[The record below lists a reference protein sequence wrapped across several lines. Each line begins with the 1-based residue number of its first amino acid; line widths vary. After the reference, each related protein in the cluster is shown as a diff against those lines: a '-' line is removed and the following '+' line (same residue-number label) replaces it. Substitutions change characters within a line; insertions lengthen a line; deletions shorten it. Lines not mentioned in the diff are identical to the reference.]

1 MDGDGVDVIESAMGV
16 GGWQYRQ
23 GMTAWPPIDRDDLR
37 RARGDAGFDT
47 VLPLLI
53 RRLIAET
60 ANGLESLDMPGGSGT
75 AVGGF
80 DGIAKAS
87 GLSAFVPRG
96 TSVWELSVGGGNT
109 KAEDDYAKRT
119 KGPNGLATKDV
130 AYVEVVLDT
139 WRDARTWAERHTD
152 DGRWQEVR
160 AYNLDVIDLWL
171 EQAPATT
178 AWLAARLGKALPG
191 VRSLE
196 TWWADSWLR
205 STHVPLD
212 RSVVL
217 AGREKAAADFSA
229 VLATERSVIA
239 LGGDLRPD
247 ELCAFVAAALEQE
260 GILGSSQVGARV
272 LLVSDRNSLEQ
283 LVTQRQPLI
292 LVLADPALAR
302 DIPQQSPHQL
312 VWAAMPGGPCDVK
325 VPRLHSQVIESL
337 LRTAGMSYERAARL
351 GALGRRSLLALRRAL
366 AHHPE
371 PLTSERASTLDLVR
385 RRLLLLNSWN
395 GDNQEDRRVVG
406 QCLGLEYEE
415 LQERARELAAGTDIP
430 FLGHLE
436 EIWHVLAAED
446 AWTLFGTSLT
456 SDDLH
461 VFRMAVL
468 EVLTETD
475 PILDLDPGER
485 WRAGVIGVRRRF
497 SEHLRTGLAQSLALL
512 GTLGADLS
520 GPQGLTGDRWARLM
534 VRDLLK
540 QANADETYSVW
551 RSLGDVLTLLAEA
564 APEEFI
570 EAMHEGLS
578 GTTPLHA
585 AMFSDNQP
593 DNMELGSSSPHTR
606 FLWSLEILAWSPEHL
621 DDAADVLTALAVL
634 DPGGRLSNRPLASL
648 VGILSAWAPNTTAG
662 AEDRIRVI
670 ERLTQRHAVVGR
682 KLLLQLLPDRHAIQ
696 MGHPGPR
703 FRDWKR
709 DTVVTPHERWSV
721 TTAVVDLLLD
731 ELNAEPELYVDLIGK
746 IDDLPPRHRAEVA
759 RRLTE
764 LADGLDDEDQ
774 RAVLHHALRDQI
786 SRHQEYSDTAWAL
799 PADELRPLQTACD
812 ALEPRN
818 PVQRHAWLFQSH
830 WITLGDVRRRENLAA
845 YDAEILARRAAAVG
859 ETIASGGL
867 AALVALASATKFAE
881 LVGIALAE
889 QSDDHEQ
896 ELLSWLEEDAS
907 PTKEVATGYLRRRM
921 WAQGNDL
928 RDRLLSLTEVP
939 QTQATILRLAPEPA
953 SAWSK
958 LAELGPAVASH
969 YWREFSYIGLGSNFP
984 QALDAARSLLGAG
997 RPAAALD
1004 LILLYDREG
1013 GSTEAAEI
1021 IATGLEDLI
1030 AAKLNDPEINQLG
1043 SRFQALFELLA
1054 RHHDHIGPQRIL
1066 NLEWQL
1072 FPALG
1077 FDAEAPTLHKTLVED
1092 PKAFADLV
1100 TWSFRPNTPAGED
1113 VTDPVEQE
1121 NRRNIASRAYRVL
1134 HSLRT
1139 CPGLT
1144 ADGNLDRV
1152 VLRTWVMA
1160 ARAEMADR
1168 DRTSVGDVQIGQVLA
1183 FAPRDRDGLQVP
1195 EAVRDLLEE
1204 IRSSDLE
1211 RGLSIGIYNKRG
1223 VTSRGL
1229 LDGGA
1234 QESELAQSFR
1244 EQAERAR
1251 AWPRTRKLLKG
1262 IAESY
1267 EAEARR
1273 EDQEAER
1280 RHQGLE

>member
-1 MDGDGVDVIESAMGV
+1 
-16 GGWQYRQ
+16 
-23 GMTAWPPIDRDDLR
+23 MTAWPPIDRDDLR
-37 RARGDAGFDT
+37 KARGDAGFDT
-47 VLPLLI
+47 VLPLLV

-60 ANGLESLDMPGGSGT
+60 ASGLESLDMPGGSGT

-80 DGIAKAS
+80 DGIVTAS
-87 GLSAFVPRG
+87 GPSAFVPDG
-96 TSVWELSVGGGNT
+96 TSVWELSVGGGNS
-109 KAEDDYAKRT
+109 KAEEDYEKRT
-119 KGPNGLATKDV
+119 KGPNGLATEDV
-130 AYVEVVLDT
+130 TYVEVVLDT
-139 WRDARTWAERHTD
+139 WRDARTWAARHAE
-152 DGRWQEVR
+152 DGRWREVR
-160 AYNLDVIDLWL
+160 GYNLDVIDLWL

-196 TWWADSWLR
+196 TWWTDSWLR
-205 STHVPLD
+205 STRVPLD
-212 RSVVL
+212 RAVVL

-229 VLATERSVIA
+229 VLATGRSVIA

-260 GILGSSQVGARV
+260 NILGSSQVGARV
-272 LLVSDRNSLEQ
+272 LFVSDSSSLQQ
-283 LVTQRQPLI
+283 LITQRQPLI

-302 DIPQQSPHQL
+302 DIPHQRPHQL

-337 LRTAGMSYERAARL
+337 LRSAGMSYERAARF
-351 GALGRRSLLALRRAL
+351 GTLGRRSLLALRRAL

-371 PLTSERASTLDLVR
+371 PLTPERASTLDVVR

-395 GDNQEDRRVVG
+395 GDYREDRRVVG

-456 SDDLH
+456 SDDLQ
-461 VFRMAVL
+461 VFRTTVL

-475 PILDLDPGER
+475 PILGLEPSER
-485 WRAGVIGVRRRF
+485 WRAGVMGVRRRF
-497 SEHLRTGLAQSLALL
+497 SDTLRTGLAQSLALL
-512 GTLGADLS
+512 GTLGADLR
-520 GPQGLTGDRWARLM
+520 GPRGVTGDRWARLV

-540 QANADETYSVW
+540 QANADDTYSLW

-585 AMFSDNQP
+585 AMFTDNEP
-593 DNMELGSSSPHTR
+593 DNMGLGSSSPHTR

-621 DDAADVLTALAVL
+621 DDAVDVLTALAVV

-648 VGILSAWAPNTTAG
+648 VGILSAWAPNTTAR
-662 AEDRIRVI
+662 AEARIRVI
-670 ERLTQRHAVVGR
+670 QRLARRHPVIGR
-682 KLLLQLLPDRHAIQ
+682 KLLLQLIPDSHAVQ
-696 MGHPGPR
+696 MSHPGPR

-709 DTVVTPHERWSV
+709 DIAVTLDDRWSV
-721 TTAVVDLLLD
+721 TNAVADLLLD
-731 ELNAEPELYVDLIGK
+731 ELKAAPELYVDLISK

-759 RRLTE
+759 QRLTE
-764 LADGLDDEDQ
+764 LADDLEDDDQ
-774 RAVLHHALRDQI
+774 RSVLHHALRDQI

-799 PADELRPLQTACD
+799 PADELRPLQAACE

-818 PVQRHAWLFQSH
+818 PVLRHAWLFQSH
-830 WITLGDVRRRENLAA
+830 WVTLGDIRRRDDFALYQAQ
-845 YDAEILARRAAAVG
+845 ILARRATAVG
-859 ETIASGGL
+859 ETVANGGL
-867 AALVALASATKFAE
+867 EALVALASATKFAD

-889 QSDDHEQ
+889 HSEDHDQ
-896 ELLSWLEEDAS
+896 ELLSWLEEGAS
-907 PTKEVATGYLRRRM
+907 PAKEVATGYLRRRM
-921 WAQGNDL
+921 WAHGNVL

-939 QTQATILRLAPEPA
+939 QTQAMLLRLAPEPA
-953 SAWSK
+953 TAWSK
-958 LAELGPAVASH
+958 LAELSPEVAEH
-969 YWREFSYIGLGSNFP
+969 YWREFSCFGLGSDFP
-984 QALDAARSLLGAG
+984 QALEAARSLLSAG
-997 RPAAALD
+997 RPAAALTV
-1004 LILLYDREG
+1004 ISLYDREED
-1013 GSTEAAEI
+1013 SAETAEI
-1021 IATGLEDLI
+1021 VVTGLEGLI
-1030 AAKLNDPEINQLG
+1030 AARLSDPELDQL
-1043 SRFQALFELLA
+1043 SSSFQDLFALLA
-1054 RHHDHIGPQRIL
+1054 RHHERIGRQRIL
-1066 NLEWQL
+1066 SLEWQL

-1092 PKAFADLV
+1092 PEAFADLV
-1100 TWSFRPNTPAGED
+1100 TWSFRPSTTAKED
-1113 VTDPVEQE
+1113 VEDPVEQE
-1121 NRRNIASRAYRVL
+1121 NRRNIASRAYGVL

-1144 ADGNLDRV
+1144 ADGTLDPV
-1152 VLRTWVMA
+1152 ALRTWVMA
-1160 ARAEMADR
+1160 ARAELAAR
-1168 DRTSVGDVQIGQVLA
+1168 DRARVGDVQIGQVLA
-1183 FAPRDRDGLQVP
+1183 FAPRDRDDLQIP

-1204 IRSSDLE
+1204 INSRDLE

-1229 LDGGA
+1229 LDGGT
-1234 QESELAQSFR
+1234 QESELARSFR
-1244 EQAERAR
+1244 EQAEHAH

-1262 IAESY
+1262 LAESY

-1273 EDQEAER
+1273 EDHEAER

>member
-1 MDGDGVDVIESAMGV
+1 
-16 GGWQYRQ
+16 
-23 GMTAWPPIDRDDLR
+23 MTAWPPIDRDDLR
-37 RARGDAGFDT
+37 KARGDAGFDT
-47 VLPLLI
+47 VLPLLV

-60 ANGLESLDMPGGSGT
+60 ASGLASLDMPGGSGT

-80 DGIAKAS
+80 DGIVTAS
-87 GLSAFVPRG
+87 GPSAFVPDG
-96 TSVWELSVGGGNT
+96 TSVWELSVGGGNR
-109 KAEDDYAKRT
+109 KAEEDYEKRT
-119 KGPNGLATKDV
+119 KGPNGLATEDV
-130 AYVEVVLDT
+130 TYVEVVLDT
-139 WRDARTWAERHTD
+139 WRDARTWAARHAE
-152 DGRWQEVR
+152 DGRWREVR

-196 TWWADSWLR
+196 TWWTDSWLR
-205 STHVPLD
+205 STRVPLD
-212 RSVVL
+212 RAVVL
-217 AGREKAAADFSA
+217 AGREKGAADFSA
-229 VLATERSVIA
+229 VLATGRPVIA

-272 LLVSDRNSLEQ
+272 LFVSDSSSLQQ
-283 LVTQRQPLI
+283 LITQRQPLI

-302 DIPQQSPHQL
+302 DIPQQHPHQL

-337 LRTAGMSYERAARL
+337 LRSAGMSYERAARF
-351 GALGRRSLLALRRAL
+351 GTLGRRSLLALRRAL

-371 PLTSERASTLDLVR
+371 PLTPERASTLDVVR

-395 GDNQEDRRVVG
+395 GDNREDRRVVG

-461 VFRMAVL
+461 VFRTAVL

-485 WRAGVIGVRRRF
+485 WRAGVMGVRRRF
-497 SEHLRTGLAQSLALL
+497 SDTLRTGLAQSLALL
-512 GTLGADLS
+512 GTLGADLR
-520 GPQGLTGDRWARLM
+520 GPRGVTGDRWARLV
-534 VRDLLK
+534 VRDLLE
-540 QANADETYSVW
+540 QANADDTYSLW

-585 AMFSDNQP
+585 AMFTDNEP
-593 DNMELGSSSPHTR
+593 DNMGLGSSSPHTR
-606 FLWSLEILAWSPEHL
+606 FLWSLEVLAWSPEHL
-621 DDAADVLTALAVL
+621 DDAVDVLTTLAAV

-662 AEDRIRVI
+662 VEDRIRVI
-670 ERLTQRHAVVGR
+670 QRLARRHPVVGR
-682 KLLLQLLPDRHAIQ
+682 KLLLQLIPDSHAVQ
-696 MGHPGPR
+696 MSHPGPR

-709 DTVVTPHERWSV
+709 DIAVTLGDRWSV
-721 TTAVVDLLLD
+721 TTAVADLLLD
-731 ELNAEPELYVDLIGK
+731 ELNAAPELYVDLIGK
-746 IDDLPPRHRAEVA
+746 IDDLPPKHRAEVA
-759 RRLTE
+759 QRLTE
-764 LADGLDDEDQ
+764 LAYGLEDDDQ

-799 PADELRPLQTACD
+799 PADELRPLQAACE

-818 PVQRHAWLFQSH
+818 PVLRHAWLFQSH
-830 WITLGDVRRRENLAA
+830 WVTLGDIRRRDDFAA
-845 YDAEILARRAAAVG
+845 YDAEILARRATAVE
-859 ETIASGGL
+859 ETVASGGL
-867 AALVALASATKFAE
+867 GALVALASATEFAE

-889 QSDDHEQ
+889 HSEDHDQ

-907 PTKEVATGYLRRRM
+907 PAKKVATGYLRRRM

-953 SAWSK
+953 TAWAK
-958 LAELGPAVASH
+958 LAELSPEATEH
-969 YWREFSYIGLGSNFP
+969 YWREFSYFGLGSDFP
-984 QALDAARSLLGAG
+984 RALDAARSLLSAG

-1004 LILLYDREG
+1004 VILLYNREG
-1013 GSTEAAEI
+1013 DSAEAAEI
-1021 IATGLEDLI
+1021 VATGLEDLI
-1030 AAKLNDPEINQLG
+1030 AARLSDPELGQLS
-1043 SRFQALFELLA
+1043 SRFKELFALLA
-1054 RHHDHIGPQRIL
+1054 RHHEHVGRKRIL

-1072 FPALG
+1072 FPTLG
-1077 FDAEAPTLHKTLVED
+1077 FDAEAPTLHKTLVEE
-1092 PKAFADLV
+1092 PEAFADLV
-1100 TWSFRPNTPAGED
+1100 TWAFRPSTTAEED
-1113 VTDPVEQE
+1113 AEDPVEQE
-1121 NRRNIASRAYRVL
+1121 NRRSLASHAYRVL
-1134 HSLRT
+1134 RTLRT

-1144 ADGNLDRV
+1144 AGGTLDPV
-1152 VLRTWVMA
+1152 ALRTWVMA
-1160 ARAEMADR
+1160 ARAELAAR
-1168 DRTSVGDVQIGQVLA
+1168 DRARIGDEQIGQVLA
-1183 FAPRDRDGLQVP
+1183 FAPRDPDNVQVP

-1204 IRSSDLE
+1204 INSSDIE
-1211 RGLSIGIYNKRG
+1211 RGLRIGIFNKRG

-1229 LDGGA
+1229 LDGGV
-1234 QESELAQSFR
+1234 QESELARSFR

-1262 IAESY
+1262 LAESY
-1267 EAEARR
+1267 EADARR
-1273 EDQEAER
+1273 EDHEAER